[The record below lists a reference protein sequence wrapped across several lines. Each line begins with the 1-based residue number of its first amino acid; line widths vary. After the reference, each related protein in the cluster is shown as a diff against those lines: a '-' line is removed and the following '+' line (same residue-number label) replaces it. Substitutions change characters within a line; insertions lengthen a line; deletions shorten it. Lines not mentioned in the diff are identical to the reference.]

1 MFYVGN
7 YKVQLEVKVESKRK
21 IIITIPTKLEVFTI
35 RIFLGQILKKK
46 LSSKR
51 FKIHNTLTIRKA
63 FCVFNSPSIILI
75 LC

>member
-35 RIFLGQILKKK
+35 RIFLGQILKKNFQVK
-46 LSSKR
+46 DSKY
-51 FKIHNTLTIRKA
+51 
-63 FCVFNSPSIILI
+63 IIL
-75 LC
+75 